1 MDFEQLRNEIKRTPY
16 KAIEIDD
23 MKDFIERLLKQ
34 MINKNCTRIKFSER
48 YKSIIDRYNA
58 GGTENED
65 YYEQLVQL
73 MEELKK
79 ESERPMFEGLTEE
92 ELELY
97 DLLIRGKKLTIKE
110 EQQVKLAAKHLY
122 TTITN
127 ERSKLLVV
135 DWYKDE
141 QPKARVRHTI
151 EVTLNSDLPMCYDRE
166 SFNAKTDLLLNHFID
181 MGIQGYGWI
190 NCA

>member
-1 MDFEQLRNEIKRTPY
+1 QFMVKEDSAPYNYAIKGTKVIDLSKMDFEQLRNEIKRTPY

-23 MKDFIERLLKQ
+23 MKGFIERLLKQ

-48 YKSIIDRYNA
+48 YKNIIDRYNA

-65 YYEQLVQL
+65 YYEQLIQL

-97 DLLIRGKKLTIKE
+97 DLLIRG
-110 EQQVKLAAKHLY
+110 
-122 TTITN
+122 
-127 ERSKLLVV
+127 
-135 DWYKDE
+135 
-141 QPKARVRHTI
+141 
-151 EVTLNSDLPMCYDRE
+151 
-166 SFNAKTDLLLNHFID
+166 
-181 MGIQGYGWI
+181 
-190 NCA
+190 